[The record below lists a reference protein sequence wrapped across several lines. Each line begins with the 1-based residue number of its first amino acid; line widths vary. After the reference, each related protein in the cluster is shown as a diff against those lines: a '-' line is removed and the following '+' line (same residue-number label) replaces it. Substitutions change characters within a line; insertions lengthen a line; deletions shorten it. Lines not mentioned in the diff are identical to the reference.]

1 MLHNTNKLNTTLI
14 VESVELDPNE
24 AALTDPKTIEML
36 IKKYENTQSGKDKDP
51 LLDKTTKKPLDPAYC
66 AEKIKLLKQKLNE
79 LRKNKPETPG
89 DKKTSDKKAGGKK
102 TDGKKP
108 EDKPVTPD
116 GKKPEPEDKKT
127 EDKKPEDKQS
137 IAAHIISILLNDLKW
152 KQVDKNKFERK
163 TKKNEYILELHTS
176 INESIKNSSFKNY
189 AYLIIEEHTNVI
201 PAVLTIINIE
211 TKKTKTFDLQ
221 IPANIDK
228 DTLQKL
234 ITAKSNTANLPDKSD
249 KSDKSEKEPEL
260 FEKEKLQK
268 FITAWNKLDENEQDA
283 FETFYGDKL
292 IAAIKKLG
300 LD

>member
-24 AALTDPKTIEML
+24 SALTDPKTIEAL

-51 LLDKTTKKPLDPAYC
+51 LLDKTTKKPLTPAYC

-79 LRKNKPETPG
+79 LRKNKPAPPN
-89 DKKTSDKKAGGKK
+89 
-102 TDGKKP
+102 GKKP
-108 EDKPVTPD
+108 EDKSV
-116 GKKPEPEDKKT
+116 KP
-127 EDKKPEDKQS
+127 EDKKPEDKKNDGKQP

-163 TKKNEYILELHTS
+163 TKKNEYILELHTT

-189 AYLIIEEHTNVI
+189 AYLIIEEQTNVI
-201 PAVLTIINIE
+201 PAVLTITNIE

-234 ITAKSNTANLPDKSD
+234 IAAKSNTANLPDKSN
-249 KSDKSEKEPEL
+249 KSDKSENAPEPTK
-260 FEKEKLQK
+260 KEKLQK